1 MKVKIDDKLYL
12 ESDEYQYILKQYTGK
27 YSLRNEGKENEK
39 LVENYKILGYY
50 GTVTQA
56 LDALVS
62 REIKASTASDL
73 KELRKDIQAISKW
86 LKEKLEG
93 Y

>member
-12 ESDEYQYILKQYTGK
+12 ESDEYQYILKQYTGT
-27 YSLRNEGKENEK
+27 YSIRNKGKENEQE
-39 LVENYKILGYY
+39 VENYKVLGYY

-73 KELRKDIQAISKW
+73 KELREDVKAISKW
-86 LKEKLEG
+86 FKEKLEG